1 MRTRKSMCCRIP
13 RLNRTNPLHHTL
25 GFLLTTALIE
35 RPAQLVINSRLAGGE
50 LGRLLQQR
58 DGFAWPLLLKLD
70 LAQVKIGAPESRIQ
84 LAGAPQ
90 QRYGL
95 IQPVFLHQKS
105 PQKIKRF
112 SVVRIFAKRGG
123 ELLFGI
129 RITLADEDLTKLPV
143 CARMSAR
150 KLQGLAKPLRSFFK
164 TGALIIGFAKH
175 EIGRSGR

>member
-13 RLNRTNPLHHTL
+13 RFNRTNPLHHTL
-25 GFLLTTALIE
+25 GFLLTAALTE
-35 RPAQLVINSRLAGGE
+35 RAAKLVINSRLAGVE

-58 DGFAWPLLLKLD
+58 DCFVWPMLLKLD

-112 SVVRIFAKRGG
+112 GVIRIFAKRGG

-129 RITLADEDLTKLPV
+129 WIPLADEDLAEFPV
-143 CARMSAR
+143 RTRMSAR
-150 KLQGLAKPLRSFFK
+150 KLQNLAKPFRSF
-164 TGALIIGFAKH
+164 
-175 EIGRSGR
+175 